1 MSFEQQEKVLLDL
14 LFDHSIRENF
24 RNDIE
29 ATLAKYDLNENEIN
43 DFKTIRPDALEI
55 DANMRTNLFIAHICR
70 SFPVTFSIV
79 SSFNNGIELLKKL
92 VDAELMHTPPI
103 ERTTVYGTRLREQLV
118 TLKFNNPNEQRIIN
132 AILEAELGM
141 AWTAAT
147 LKQVVLE
154 KGLADDI
161 QQGDKSNWSSRPI
174 KLASYVS
181 AAMLPQPYTKLKQK
195 LCPKTK
201 CDLWTEISKTPVNA
215 DKRSKVLQQ
224 EDPRLLIA
232 RAQVNHLSQCEPSID
247 HQTIE
252 LSEGFAHLFQHV
264 NGTASIDQ
272 ILAAF
277 SQAGAPAPL
286 LQSVKTGFKE
296 LFDKGMLV
304 CTD

>member
-1 MSFEQQEKVLLDL
+1 MSFEVQERVLLDL
-14 LFDHSIRENF
+14 LFDSSIREQF
-24 RNDIE
+24 RNNID
-29 ATLAKYDLNENEIN
+29 ATLTKYDLDENEIN
-43 DFKTIRPDALEI
+43 DFKTIRPDALEL

-70 SFPVTFSIV
+70 SFPVTFSLV
-79 SSFNNGIELLKKL
+79 SSFNKGIELLKKL
-92 VDAELMHTPPI
+92 VNAELMHTPPT

-118 TLKFNNPNEQRIIN
+118 TLKFDNQNEQPLIT

-154 KGLADDI
+154 NGLPDNM
-161 QQGDKSNWSSRPI
+161 QQNDKSNWSGRPI

-195 LCPKTK
+195 LCPNTK
-201 CDLWTEISKTPVNA
+201 CDLWTEISKKQLNA
-215 DKRSKVLQQ
+215 YKRNIVLQQ

-232 RAQVNHLSQCEPSID
+232 RAQVNHVSQCEPGID

-264 NGTASIDQ
+264 NGSASIDQ
-272 ILAAF
+272 LLTAF
-277 SQAGAPAPL
+277 KQAGAPDPL
-286 LQSVKTGFKE
+286 LQSVKAGFKQLIDNDM
-296 LFDKGMLV
+296 LFLN
-304 CTD
+304 